1 MGCGSS
7 SATGRDHY
15 KTLSP
20 EPESLTPLFSAGDDN
35 QRIPR
40 LDSFIIAPPAESP
53 TPSKPK
59 SKYNRP
65 TVSPVATAAAEKDPF
80 DDFPTPKNFD
90 TNTNSSFNTS
100 FNQQPGL
107 FANNNNNNQHDDNN
121 AQEIEDDAISFPS
134 LPDSPLAASSAA
146 KAAGRGESLL
156 DNHPPPPTPPTQL
169 ATLSYQQPQP
179 PPSILVSAQQ
189 SQASSSETPSKKEH
203 HSKKKKKKRSKSI
216 HKSTKASSKK
226 EVTEEEEEEVS
237 VDEMAR
243 AQRPEDTPKP
253 DSTSGMRFDELYRL
267 RGVLGT
273 GAFSTVREGYH
284 RNSEA
289 ITYAVKCVNR
299 RKLTEEDEAALLDE
313 VSILKELRHVHI
325 IRLYDFF
332 SEASTYYLVMERMS
346 GGELFDRIVA
356 KAYYSEKEARD
367 VCKIVLE
374 AVGFCHGN
382 NVAHRDLK
390 PENLLLLSEDDDS
403 AVKIADFGFAKK
415 VYAPNSLTTQCGTPG
430 YVSPEILEGLPYDT
444 RADMW
449 SVGVIL
455 YILLGGYPPFIEN
468 NQRDLFRKIRRG
480 DYEFHEEYWGTV
492 SSEAKELISSL
503 LTVDPN
509 ARLDATQAL
518 ENAWIRVDDDVLAQR
533 DLGGA
538 QRVLTT
544 YNAKRKFKAAVS
556 TIMAVNK
563 LQSLG
568 KDFLTNLS

>member
-20 EPESLTPLFSAGDDN
+20 EPESLTPLFSAGDE

-40 LDSFIIAPPAESP
+40 LDSFITTPPVESP
-53 TPSKPK
+53 TPPLANKNSSKDPGNTKGVRNSSQAIKPLPPK
-59 SKYNRP
+59 
-65 TVSPVATAAAEKDPF
+65 TAKDPF
-80 DDFPTPKNFD
+80 DDFDFPASGIF
-90 TNTNSSFNTS
+90 NSSFNLKRPGFASATVPVATAHNTGNGS
-100 FNQQPGL
+100 SIPLNQR
-107 FANNNNNNQHDDNN
+107 
-121 AQEIEDDAISFPS
+121 QEIEDDAISFPS
-134 LPDSPLAASSAA
+134 LPDTDPYLTSAINA
-146 KAAGRGESLL
+146 RGESLL
-156 DNHPPPPTPPTQL
+156 DNNPPPPTPPTEVSTLPYPHTQPSLLL
-169 ATLSYQQPQP
+169 AQP
-179 PPSILVSAQQ
+179 PPLEEKKLV
-189 SQASSSETPSKKEH
+189 KKE
-203 HSKKKKKKRSKSI
+203 SSTKKKKKKRSKNK
-216 HKSTKASSKK
+216 KSSSKADD
-226 EVTEEEEEEVS
+226 EVKDKNINMS
-237 VDEMAR
+237 HP
-243 AQRPEDTPKP
+243 QRPEDTPQP
-253 DSTSGMRFDELYRL
+253 SSESGLRFDELYRL

-284 RNSEA
+284 RSSES
-289 ITYAVKCVNR
+289 IMYAVKCVNR

-313 VSILKELRHVHI
+313 VSILKEMKHLHI

-332 SEASTYYLVMERMS
+332 IEPSTYYLVMERMS

-374 AVGFCHGN
+374 AVGFCHKN
-382 NVAHRDLK
+382 HVAHRDLK

-430 YVSPEILEGLPYDT
+430 YVSPEILEGRPYDT

-503 LTVDPN
+503 LTVDPDV
-509 ARLDATQAL
+509 RLSAQDAL
-518 ENAWIRVDDDVLAQR
+518 ENQWIRFDDEVLAQR
-533 DLGGA
+533 DLGGT
-538 QRVLTT
+538 LTT
-544 YNAKRKFKAAVS
+544 LTKYNAKRKFKAAVS
-556 TIMAVNK
+556 TVMAVNK

-568 KDFLTNLS
+568 KDFLKNLS